1 MDLILDRMAEFIV
14 SYIWFHYDK
23 EKVNSPTDVL
33 YAIEEGDGF
42 EDLKDQLWYMFRYEL
57 PLSNI
62 VEEIERRKQLE
73 KENEPEDSD
82 EENNEDEMNAPND
95 SDSDGY

>member
-1 MDLILDRMAEFIV
+1 MDKMEEFIV

-62 VEEIERRKQLE
+62 VEEIERRKRLE
-73 KENEPEDSD
+73 KENEPDD
-82 EENNEDEMNAPND
+82 EEELDEEEMSGSTDEDTDDE
-95 SDSDGY
+95 

>member
-1 MDLILDRMAEFIV
+1 MDNIMDKMEEYIV
-14 SYIWFHYDK
+14 SYIWYHYDK

-33 YAIEEGDGF
+33 YAIEEGDGY

-62 VEEIERRKQLE
+62 VEEIERRKRLE
-73 KENEPEDSD
+73 KEDEPVDSD
-82 EENNEDEMNAPND
+82 EEIDEETKES
-95 SDSDGY
+95 SDDESDDE